1 MNALRMLTR
10 ISGILLLAA
19 WTGLSAH
26 AAVLSVNPAY
36 TNVTAGQTFSVDVQ
50 IAGVTDLYAFQ
61 FDLGFDPTVLSVTS
75 VTEGAFLQ
83 GGGPTL
89 WIDPTID
96 NLAGTITYAADA
108 LNGAAA
114 GIGGYGILAT
124 ISFATLAA
132 GSSNISLYNGILLDS
147 QLFDT
152 AIDQVSN
159 GRVLVSQ
166 VPEPSVLALLVIG
179 LGGMMGFAKRRAQTV
194 PRAA

>member
-26 AAVLSVNPAY
+26 ATVLSVSPAY

-50 IAGVTDLYAFQ
+50 IFGVTDLYAFQ

-96 NLAGTITYAADA
+96 NVAGTVTYVADA
-108 LNGAAA
+108 LNGAVT
-114 GIGGYGILAT
+114 GVGGYGILAT
-124 ISFATLAA
+124 ISFAALTA

-152 AIDQVSN
+152 AIDQISN
-159 GRVLVSQ
+159 GRVVVTQ
-166 VPEPSVLALLVIG
+166 VPEPSALVLLVAG
-179 LGGMMGFAKRRAQTV
+179 LGAMVGFGKRRAHAV
-194 PRAA
+194 PRAC